1 MKKNHHRAMLKTIG
15 FRQMLKN
22 IQMKKRTLACIGLD
36 PNPDKLPEPFQKW
49 WWRILPTAIAV
60 YFWMRDIVDATV
72 PYASMFK
79 PQSAYWEAIF
89 GGRIAMWFLVRYIH
103 RNYPEIPVF
112 LDCKRG
118 DIDRTQK
125 KYAKAHLGLDN
136 VDGMNFSP
144 YMGSSC
150 MKNLIDKM
158 RYAGRAIVGL
168 CYTSNPEA
176 RQIQDVM
183 LADGRRFWEFIAKT
197 TLEWAEEFGIVENAG
212 LVMAAAYESPKGSG
226 TVVSDFLRKCRE
238 IVGDKLWFLIPGVGK
253 QGGLVRETVLAG
265 WAGLG
270 SMAISSSS
278 GISEASSG
286 PDYREAAAAEAKKL
300 ADESWAAAE
309 EKMAA

>member
-1 MKKNHHRAMLKTIG
+1 MTKG
-15 FRQMLKN
+15 FR
-22 IQMKKRTLACIGLD
+22 RTLAERQGKIRSLACIGLD
-36 PNPDKLPEPFQKW
+36 PNPEKLPEPFRKW
-49 WWRILPTAIAV
+49 WWKMLPMVFAV
-60 YFWMRDIVDATV
+60 YFWMRNIVDATA

-103 RNYPEIPVF
+103 KNYPAIPVF

-118 DIDRTQK
+118 DIDRTQAR
-125 KYAKAHLGLDN
+125 YREAHFGMDG

-150 MKNLIDKM
+150 MKSLIDKI

-176 RQIQDVM
+176 REIQDVM
-183 LADGRRFWEFIAKT
+183 LADGRRFWEFIAET
-197 TLEWAEEFGIVENAG
+197 TLKWAEEFGIVENAG
-212 LVMAAAYESPKGSG
+212 LVMAAAYKDEEGK
-226 TVVSDFLRKCRE
+226 TVSDFLRRCRE
-238 IVGDKLWFLIPGVGK
+238 IVGDKLWFLMPGVGK
-253 QGGLVRETVLAG
+253 QGGLVRETVLAAYVG
-265 WAGLG
+265 PG
-270 SMAISSSS
+270 SMVISSSS

-300 ADESWAAAE
+300 ANETWSAVE